1 MHCHICQVL
10 FKSYI
15 LQWVS
20 FIKFLLLTHQHG
32 NGVEE
37 WQNHH
42 MLDVARSIMIH
53 MHVPKLW
60 SDVLLTAYYLINH
73 VTSPVLTGQNS
84 FYVLF
89 KDKKLWLVY
98 LDYLDSYILFV
109 LEKRHEKLD
118 SRAVKCIFR
127 LLVYLEEISSLQ
139 FNY

>member
-109 LEKRHEKLD
+109 L
-118 SRAVKCIFR
+118 
-127 LLVYLEEISSLQ
+127 
-139 FNY
+139 